1 MTGEEC
7 KNMCDDP
14 TNVDEY
20 DRPCV
25 AYEHSSQNA
34 SDVANCALAWA
45 CESTNTWEG
54 GATYTTGINLTFN
67 AYIGYYSVHI
77 SYRLV
82 DICELTILHILEF
95 DCNVLPLSMN
105 GHAAEYGC
113 PGAVWTNGEPSQRYC
128 EGKDNDDNED
138 AYPWWKQCCEW
149 QNGECIAL

>member
-1 MTGEEC
+1 MVNIFLLPRKNLLTPNSYIFLYYFPFSGVYQAYPYSQCSTNEDKYEGDRPDNPIFGGGGFVGEMTGEEC

-77 SYRLV
+77 
-82 DICELTILHILEF
+82 DILI
-95 DCNVLPLSMN
+95 D
-105 GHAAEYGC
+105 
-113 PGAVWTNGEPSQRYC
+113 
-128 EGKDNDDNED
+128 
-138 AYPWWKQCCEW
+138 
-149 QNGECIAL
+149 